1 MMIAAWRGACLGAAL
16 LACGLSTAAWA
27 QCEAKPG
34 ALRAQGREAVV
45 LFQPRPAPIKVGE
58 LFALDMVVC
67 SKHGEARALA
77 VDATMPE
84 HKHGMNYKPVVKRAA
99 AGSTGGFA
107 VTGFILHMPGRWQ
120 FVFDIE
126 TSAGR
131 ERVLHDLTLE

>member
-1 MMIAAWRGACLGAAL
+1 MMHAVWRCGRLSAVL
-16 LACGLSTAAWA
+16 LACGMSTAGFA
-27 QCEAKPG
+27 QCDAAPG
-34 ALRAQGREAVV
+34 SLRAEGREAVV
-45 LFQPRPAPIKVGE
+45 LFQPRPGPMKAGE
-58 LFALDMVVC
+58 MFALDVVVC

-99 AGSTGGFA
+99 AGSFA
-107 VTGFILHMPGRWQ
+107 VSGIMFHMPGRWQ

-131 ERVLHDLTLE
+131 ERVLHDITLE

>member
-1 MMIAAWRGACLGAAL
+1 MMQAVGCCGRLSAVL
-16 LACGLSTAAWA
+16 LACGVSTAGFA
-27 QCEAKPG
+27 QCDPAPA
-34 ALRAQGREAVV
+34 ALRAEGREAVV
-45 LFQPRPAPIKVGE
+45 LFQPRPAPIKVGA
-58 LFALDMVVC
+58 LFALDVVIC

-99 AGSTGGFA
+99 AGGFA
-107 VTGFILHMPGRWQ
+107 VTGFMFHMPGRWQ

-126 TSAGR
+126 TGAGR